1 IKPTNIM
8 WDGQRAVI
16 LDYGASQWLE
26 NVYDIREMDRIII
39 WTWTK
44 KSSKIPMKITRR
56 NGWENPVGCP
66 AGRRHAANES
76 N

>member
-1 IKPTNIM
+1 MYLLTPISFPFC
-8 WDGQRAVI
+8 R
-16 LDYGASQWLE
+16 

-39 WTWTK
+39 WAWTK

-56 NGWENPVGCP
+56 KGWENPVGCP